1 MARRWSD
8 GAAAVSGMMALAAVL
23 GGCVAPDGDRD
34 DDGGRR
40 RDEADVLGGV
50 LGDILGG
57 GAGGGGG
64 LGDILGRGG
73 GGAGGGL
80 GGLLG
85 RGVTYRCEDD
95 LAFTASFGEGGRGV
109 TVETR
114 RRTYELRLE
123 DEYRGR
129 REYRDAEGAVS
140 LTVDDDRRADLR
152 VEGDKDFRDCEPL

>member
-1 MARRWSD
+1 MARWRPSGGG
-8 GAAAVSGMMALAAVL
+8 GARALGAAVL
-23 GGCVAPDGDRD
+23 AAALAGCAAPDGDRD
-34 DDGGRR
+34 GGGGSR

-57 GAGGGGG
+57 GGGG
-64 LGDILGRGG
+64 LGDILG
-73 GGAGGGL
+73 GGAGGGGGL

-85 RGVTYRCEDD
+85 GRGATYRCEDD
-95 LAFTASFGEGGRGV
+95 LAFTASFAEGGRLA

-129 REYRDAEGAVS
+129 REYRDAGGDAR
-140 LTVDDDRRADLR
+140 LTVDDRRADLR
-152 VEGDKDFRDCEPL
+152 IEGDKDFRDCEPVR